1 MSETES
7 SEQIYEI
14 NGLQYK
20 IGVHGL
26 VFFWNGEEWVNSEL
40 ELHDIRRRFSETLPP
55 HIFSKWQ

>member
-1 MSETES
+1 MSEIES
-7 SEQIYEI
+7 LEQIYEI

-40 ELHDIRRRFSETLPP
+40 ELHDIRRLFSKILPP